1 MALRLLTAA
10 LLVHVVYAGCKTSV
24 PLNPTISNFTCTSLD
39 GTDLPLSRYYGK
51 VVLVENVAS
60 M

>member
-1 MALRLLTAA
+1 
-10 LLVHVVYAGCKTSV
+10 VVYAGCKTSV